1 MSIDLDAMS
10 RDELLKLREDVDKA
24 LKTLDTR
31 RRAEARKAAESTA
44 REMGFTLE
52 ELVASKGA
60 SAKQKSPPKY
70 RNPDDPTKTWT
81 GRGRQPAWIKEGLAA
96 GKSLDDF
103 MI

>member
-24 LKTLDTR
+24 LKTLDVR
-31 RRAEARKAAESTA
+31 RRAEARKAAEAKA

-60 SAKQKSPPKY
+60 PARQKSPPKY
-70 RNPDDPTKTWT
+70 RNPDDPTKSWT

-103 MI
+103 LI